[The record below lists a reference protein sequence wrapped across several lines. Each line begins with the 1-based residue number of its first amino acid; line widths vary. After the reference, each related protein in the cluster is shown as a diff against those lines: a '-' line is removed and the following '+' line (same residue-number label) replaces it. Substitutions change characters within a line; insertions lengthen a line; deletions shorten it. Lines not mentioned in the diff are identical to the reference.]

1 MIQETLNS
9 IASLLQKGQ
18 VSEKEIQ
25 AQIKQSTIKK
35 EVFLQWLSQQNRT
48 VVEKDPVIEA
58 NIQSIFNN
66 LKEAMGKENSAMR
79 KDVQSLINSLIHSI
93 SVYKKYTD

>member
-9 IASLLQKGQ
+9 IASLLQKCQ

-35 EVFLQWLSQQNRT
+35 EAFLQWLSQQNRT
-48 VVEKDPVIEA
+48 VAEKDPVIEA

-66 LKEAMGKENSAMR
+66 LKETMTKENSVER
-79 KDVQSLINSLIHSI
+79 KNVQSLINSLIHSI